1 MCSRRKR
8 GKRKKY
14 PFVKI
19 GKILKRLEAEQA
31 ELYGF
36 VEDSVWYPNE
46 RFIEE
51 AHELCIREYGGYMGY
66 ETGIG
71 LYKVILKE
79 VKESEGIFGKAA
91 VLLRRLAVRPTVFQD
106 GNHRVAWMATVTFL
120 NNNGK
125 RIWTDDSEAIYTF
138 IKEIQAYSIEQIAR
152 WLENGPQTETSNK
165 SP

>member
-1 MCSRRKR
+1 MCSRRQR
-8 GKRKKY
+8 GKQKKY

-19 GKILKRLEAEQA
+19 GKRLKGLKAEPA

-79 VKESEGIFGKAA
+79 VKESEGIFRKAA
-91 VLLRRLAVRPTVFQD
+91 VLLRRLAVRPTIFQD

-125 RIWTDDSEAIYTF
+125 TTWTDDSEAIYTF
-138 IKEIQAYSIEQIAR
+138 IKDVPCYSIEQIAW
-152 WLENGPQTETSNK
+152 WLENGPQTETSHE

>member
-1 MCSRRKR
+1 MCSRRQR
-8 GKRKKY
+8 GKQKKY

-19 GKILKRLEAEQA
+19 GKRLKGLKAEPA

-36 VEDSVWYPNE
+36 VEDSVWYPNG

-79 VKESEGIFGKAA
+79 VKESEGIFRKAA
-91 VLLRRLAVRPTVFQD
+91 VLLRRLAVRPTIFPRRKPQSSMD
-106 GNHRVAWMATVTFL
+106 GNGDLPQQQR
-120 NNNGK
+120 
-125 RIWTDDSEAIYTF
+125 
-138 IKEIQAYSIEQIAR
+138 
-152 WLENGPQTETSNK
+152 ENDVD
-165 SP
+165 

>member
-1 MCSRRKR
+1 MCSRRQR

-19 GKILKRLEAEQA
+19 GKILKGLEAEPA

-36 VEDSVWYPNE
+36 VEDSVWYPNR

-66 ETGIG
+66 ETGIV

-79 VKESEGIFGKAA
+79 VKESEGIFRKAA
-91 VLLRRLAVRPTVFQD
+91 VLLRGLAVRPTIFQD
-106 GNHRVAWMATVTFL
+106 GNHRGGMDGNSDL
-120 NNNGK
+120 PQQQ
-125 RIWTDDSEAIYTF
+125 RE
-138 IKEIQAYSIEQIAR
+138 KE
-152 WLENGPQTETSNK
+152 LD
-165 SP
+165 